1 MEYSA
6 LGNTGLYVSRLCFGA
21 MTFGDPGDDS
31 QAWLGNEGQEA
42 ASSMVA
48 TALDAG
54 INFFDTANAY
64 NGGTSEIMLGKALAG
79 KRHDSVIATKLYFP
93 LGENIN
99 QIGSSRLSV
108 MREVE
113 ASLDRLG
120 TDYIDLYQVH
130 SWDASTPIEETMRA
144 LDDCVRQGKVRYIGL
159 SNFTAWQIAH
169 ADGVAR
175 QLGTEKFCSV
185 QAYYS
190 LVGRE
195 LEWDI
200 LPAAKHLGLG
210 TMIWSPLAAGYLSG
224 KYSGKDDD
232 KGRRSAM
239 SFPPV
244 DPVQG
249 DQVVDVLREI
259 GDSHGV
265 SPSQVALSWLL
276 HQDGVTSIIVGARK
290 QYQLEDN
297 LGAINLKLRG
307 EELQRLNEVSAQAPK
322 YPHYMPA
329 LERGA
334 DPHAAVKHAES
345 VVS

>member
-1 MEYSA
+1 MEYRP

-21 MTFGDPGDDS
+21 MTFGDPNDPS
-31 QAWLGNEGQEA
+31 HARVGNEGQET

-48 TALDAG
+48 TALDVG

-64 NGGTSEIMLGKALAG
+64 GGGTSEEMLGKALG
-79 KRHDSVIATKLYFP
+79 SKRHDAVVATKLHFP
-93 LGENIN
+93 MGDNVNKLGT
-99 QIGSSRLSV
+99 SRLSV

-113 ASLDRLG
+113 ASLKRLG

-130 SWDASTPIEETMRA
+130 SWDASTPIEETLRA
-144 LDDCVRQGKVRYIGL
+144 LSDCVRHGKVRYIGL

-175 QLGTEKFCSV
+175 QLGTEKFCSI

-195 LEWDI
+195 LEWEI
-200 LPAAKHLGLG
+200 LPAAKHLGMG
-210 TMIWSPLAAGYLSG
+210 TMIWSPLSSGYLSG
-224 KYSGKDDD
+224 KYSGKDTSE
-232 KGRRSAM
+232 GRRSIM

-244 DPVQG
+244 DTVQG

-259 GDSHGV
+259 GDAHGV

-297 LGAINLKLRG
+297 LGAINLKLSAD
-307 EELQRLNEVSAQAPK
+307 ELSRLTEVSAQAPR
-322 YPHYMPA
+322 YPHYMPS

-334 DPHAAVKHAES
+334 DTAAAVKHAES
-345 VVS
+345 VAS